1 MHENNG
7 SGKLS
12 SPGLIILGPSL
23 HPVACN
29 AEAIRILAFPAKP
42 DGQKRLDRMLS
53 EKLPSVMKE
62 SASGGP
68 ASQLTEFVS
77 GKRRYVCRRYVLD
90 NHNGNGQSPTVA
102 VLLERVSSAEFA
114 LHLLCDQFNLTP
126 REKEALGYLLHG
138 LTSKEIASRMSISPN
153 TVKAFLRLAMTK
165 MGVSTR
171 SGLVGKIAGMRSVS
185 SNIPV
190 QESGQRSFRSN
201 PSF

>member
-1 MHENNG
+1 
-7 SGKLS
+7 
-12 SPGLIILGPSL
+12 
-23 HPVACN
+23 
-29 AEAIRILAFPAKP
+29 
-42 DGQKRLDRMLS
+42 MLS
-53 EKLPSVMKE
+53 EKIPSVMKE
-62 SASGGP
+62 SAPGGP
-68 ASQLTEFVS
+68 TSQLTEFVS

-90 NHNGNGQSPTVA
+90 THNGNGQSPTVA
-102 VLLERVSSAEFA
+102 ILLERVSSAEFA

-185 SNIPV
+185 SSIPV
-190 QESGQRSFRSN
+190 QESGRSFKSA

>member
-1 MHENNG
+1 MQENNG
-7 SGKLS
+7 SGKFS
-12 SPGLIILGPSL
+12 SPGLIILGPCF

-62 SASGGP
+62 SAPGAP
-68 ASQLTEFVS
+68 ASQLIEFAS

-90 NHNGNGQSPTVA
+90 THNGNGQSPTVA

-114 LHLLCDQFNLTP
+114 LHIVCDQFNLTP

-138 LTSKEIASRMSISPN
+138 LTSKEIASRMNISPN

-185 SNIPV
+185 SSIPLE
-190 QESGQRSFRSN
+190 ESRSFRSA
-201 PSF
+201 SLL